1 MQRIDGYHM
10 MVISQYFE
18 SIKDFVALE
27 FVCKKY
33 NNNMSKFHFNPIR
46 LTSKTINYFPSI
58 ETLNIWTEDD
68 ETFGNDFML
77 LFNDNTYQTDRQKCM
92 KVNKKDFYKIV
103 VWYQVDF
110 DTFHKVAKL
119 ENAIFEFK
127 DICYS
132 TSDVVNF
139 GTQIPKLVTSLM
151 RSCYENCNT
160 IEQIDIPNTVTSIG
174 HFCFS
179 MCLSLSE
186 ITIPTRVIS
195 MGECV
200 FLGCAKLKSVTLPCY
215 MTTLNP
221 HTFGFCCGLTCVN
234 LPPGL
239 VSIGDNCFEFC
250 YSLQDIVIPDNV
262 TTLGK
267 FCFSGCKALHSV
279 LLPKKMREVGSG
291 CFRECKALAQIIIPE
306 NVTMIGSNCFP
317 PNTNLVQ

>member
-77 LFNDNTYQTDRQKCM
+77 LFNNNIYQTDRQKRM
-92 KVNKKDFYKIV
+92 KVNKKRFYKIV
-103 VWYQVDF
+103 IWYQVDF
-110 DTFHKVAKL
+110 DTFHNVAKL

-132 TSDVVNF
+132 TSDVVKF

-186 ITIPTRVIS
+186 ITIQTRVIS

-215 MTTLNP
+215 MATLNP
-221 HTFGFCCGLTCVN
+221 HTFGFCC
-234 LPPGL
+234 
-239 VSIGDNCFEFC
+239 
-250 YSLQDIVIPDNV
+250 DIVIPDNV

-267 FCFSGCKALHSV
+267 SCFSGCKALHSV
-279 LLPKKMREVGSG
+279 LLPKKMKEVGSG